1 MDVEET
7 IKPGSSGVV
16 AVFEEI
22 WVDEVETALARA
34 TKKAVKEVD
43 REQAKELKVA
53 LKEAKKKD
61 K

>member
-1 MDVEET
+1 
-7 IKPGSSGVV
+7 V

-53 LKEAKKKD
+53 LKEAKKEDGKTPAA
-61 K
+61 